1 MADLADEEDVS
12 AMFADMKKTKKKK
25 KKKKKVVT
33 EEGKADAAAAVAG
46 VGAEEE
52 AVTYEYADL
61 LTRFYEILTSS
72 NPDLLSRKKVS
83 LKPPQ
88 ILRIG
93 TRRTLWANFPEICRT
108 MQREPE
114 HVFRFYLAELGTDGS
129 IDGNG
134 RFVIKGTYVPKYIE
148 SLLRKYISE
157 YVSCAMCRGVNTNL
171 LRDNASRLHF
181 KTCEDCGARTS
192 VTNISKGF
200 HATGKGDRRTARN
213 AKIA

>member
-148 SLLRKYISE
+148 SLLRKYICTSHGRRVCGGGSE
-157 YVSCAMCRGVNTNL
+157 GASMHGVWWGL
-171 LRDNASRLHF
+171 GVG
-181 KTCEDCGARTS
+181 C
-192 VTNISKGF
+192 VV
-200 HATGKGDRRTARN
+200 RTAGCSCREHE
-213 AKIA
+213 AGIQEHRAHVVDCSL

>member
-148 SLLRKYISE
+148 SLLRKYICTSQWRRVWGGE
-157 YVSCAMCRGVNTNL
+157 RGG
-171 LRDNASRLHF
+171 ASMHGV
-181 KTCEDCGARTS
+181 CGGVGGWVCGTHTR
-192 VTNISKGF
+192 VLM
-200 HATGKGDRRTARN
+200 
-213 AKIA
+213 